1 MDKQADT
8 EYRNEIIEMANKAYA
23 IDDGKPL
30 HPSALFHLEIF
41 AKLVAN
47 KERTACANLCENM
60 ALYTGVDCADA
71 IRARS
76 CATSR
81 GEA

>member
-1 MDKQADT
+1 MT
-8 EYRNEIIEMANKAYA
+8 REEIIALANDAELCQCIW
-23 IDDGKPL
+23 IDESSEVIDSL
-30 HPSALFHLEIF
+30 VAF

-47 KERTACANLCENM
+47 KERKACANLCENM

-71 IRARS
+71 IRAR
-76 CATSR
+76 